1 MRFFVIGNSVLSG
14 KRYPALLVLWI
25 LLWGLTGCL
34 VRRREKLPASANP
47 AAAPVRLT
55 ASLQELLEK
64 IKTQQDAIQTLDA
77 IATIEPTVRSPNS
90 GEIVNYR
97 DVRTFILLRQPAFI
111 RMIGLY
117 PVVQNTAFDMTS
129 DGEQFRVYIPA
140 KNQFVIGKSQDNGH
154 RSNSALENLR
164 PQHILDALLVKGP
177 EPGKE
182 EAVLEVYS
190 EGSNSDYLI
199 HILRTIP
206 GQWPVLA
213 RNIWFERRGLSLA
226 RLQVFDDN
234 AEEVTDVLY
243 SDYVQ
248 SSGIPYPREIIVE
261 RPKDFYALRL
271 LISNLTLNQQID
283 DEKFRLGQPPGTE
296 LKNLDQQSVSKNE
309 GNGG

>member
-1 MRFFVIGNSVLSG
+1 MRILVIRNRGPFG
-14 KRYPALLVLWI
+14 HPYPALLILWI
-25 LLWGLTGCL
+25 LLWGLSGCL
-34 VRRREKLPASANP
+34 VRRRERIPVAATPAV
-47 AAAPVRLT
+47 PVWRT

-64 IKTQQDAIQTLDA
+64 IRTTENGIKTLDA
-77 IATIEPTVRSPNS
+77 TATIEPTVTSTRS

-117 PVVQNTAFDMTS
+117 PVVQNKAFDMTS
-129 DGEQFRVYIPA
+129 DGEQFRLYIPA
-140 KNQFVIGKSQDNGH
+140 KNQFFVGKSQGDEH
-154 RSNSALENLR
+154 HSSSALENLR

-190 EGSNSDYLI
+190 DGTNSDYLI

-206 GQWPVLA
+206 GKWPVLA
-213 RNIWFERRGLSLA
+213 RKIWIERRGLSLA
-226 RLQVFDDN
+226 RLQVYDDN
-234 AEEVTDVLY
+234 AEVVTDVLY
-243 SDYVQ
+243 SDYFE
-248 SSGIPYPREIIVE
+248 SSGIAYPREIIVE

-271 LISNLTLNQQID
+271 LISNLTLNQPIE
-283 DEKFRLGQPPGTE
+283 DEKFHLDQPPGTE
-296 LKNLDQQSVSKNE
+296 LKNLDPQSESKNE